1 MVIVVVAILASLP
14 YIGYTNVGNRAND
27 SAVKSDL
34 ANFAK
39 QLQLHYAG
47 SGSFPRGGAT
57 ISSSGAT
64 LAGSVVTSPG
74 ISLKI
79 AHKSYHEQLEIG
91 SANFIYCSGP
101 ALICGS
107 AAFNILER
115 VGLEKSICINH
126 QLVLSPAG
134 YAMTGSDA
142 CQGIGYPRSFSYG
155 YSTNAGGWQPWG
167 N

>member
-1 MVIVVVAILASLP
+1 MVIVVMAILASLP

-79 AHKSYHEQLEIG
+79 AHKSYHEQLEIH
-91 SANFIYCSGP
+91 SANFIYGSGP

-107 AAFNILER
+107 AAFNIFAESRSRKKYLYKSSAGFESR
-115 VGLEKSICINH
+115 RLCYDGLRCLPRH
-126 QLVLSPAG
+126 WLSE
-134 YAMTGSDA
+134 
-142 CQGIGYPRSFSYG
+142 IVFV
-155 YSTNAGGWQPWG
+155 WLFH
-167 N
+167 